1 MFSDRYSNI
10 YLLMKRETTDSLY
23 WIKLQKNYQA
33 DDADS
38 HSGVPRGGSESKPTQ
53 LELTVWGREV

>member
-1 MFSDRYSNI
+1 
-10 YLLMKRETTDSLY
+10 MKRETTDSLY